1 VTIFIAAST
10 RITPA
15 VLRVQQG
22 LIQIKANLGQ
32 AKPAVSLME
41 ELRSLNEVA
50 DSSKELLRDH
60 KDFVSKVTAVDITF
74 HYVSGTE
81 VLQEINLEVKP
92 GEFVALAGGSGAGK
106 TTLVDVILGALEPQK
121 GKVLIS
127 GLTPIKV
134 FSKWPGAVSYVPQDS
149 PIIDGTL
156 RENLGLGYPSS
167 LLTDE
172 ICWEVLALAR
182 LDEFIKSLPDG
193 LDTQVGDR
201 GTRLSGGQRQRLG
214 IARSLVTRP
223 KLLILDEATSA
234 LDGLTESE
242 ISESLRKLKGD
253 VTLIVIAH
261 RLSTVV
267 DADRIYF
274 LDSGEVR
281 AVGTFD
287 ELKTISPEFRVQAE
301 LMGL

>member
-1 VTIFIAAST
+1 
-10 RITPA
+10 
-15 VLRVQQG
+15 
-22 LIQIKANLGQ
+22 
-32 AKPAVSLME
+32 M
-41 ELRSLNEVA
+41 
-50 DSSKELLRDH
+50 
-60 KDFVSKVTAVDITF
+60 
-74 HYVSGTE
+74 
-81 VLQEINLEVKP
+81 
-92 GEFVALAGGSGAGK
+92 
-106 TTLVDVILGALEPQK
+106 
-121 GKVLIS
+121 
-127 GLTPIKV
+127 
-134 FSKWPGAVSYVPQDS
+134 
-149 PIIDGTL
+149 
-156 RENLGLGYPSS
+156 
-167 LLTDE
+167 
-172 ICWEVLALAR
+172 LALAR

-223 KLLILDEATSA
+223 KLLILDEATSS

-274 LDSGEVR
+274 LESGEVK
-281 AVGTFD
+281 AEGTFN